1 MSLSVR
7 ESSGASTSTSTVPSQ
22 RDQIR
27 DYRNAQRLRHTAERA
42 TRRLFPGRFNRTLES
57 QLNPEAEI
65 RLSQQRRAAMVPAE
79 VLYNT
84 SPSTRNQKVYQHYSE
99 ERILCTGHNQQLNLP
114 FINEVSYRALRE
126 SGQQHIHI
134 GLIMIRVHPLHRR
147 NTGTT
152 ALIVPRDTRWNDDR
166 SIIGTMEVDLSAGS
180 QIVYIAPNMM
190 LSVEDFF
197 RNIQLAIQTQGYE
210 NWNSAESNLLISRA
224 LIGRLTNDSFTGF
237 QYNISNVAEYLH
249 SQGIQAIEGQAH
261 PRSLGNRWILQ
272 APAPPR
278 SLVPQNV
285 ETTTLLDGNVS
296 LRFSNYHQ
304 APLNSASQD
313 NTHPDIN
320 EDENQFIG
328 FLFDGED
335 ELEYPS
341 FAPIQEESVFII
353 INGEEIPDEEIPEDF
368 IIPFRNPP
376 PITPSSSTE
385 PIQELALN
393 LEDQLGELD
402 YPTLISMEKQLVQS
416 SVTSAYNPPTEPF
429 MGQISYPPAAE
440 ARPQAETS
448 SSERFK
454 NFRAKPYSTPNIFL
468 PPAYNQQGAILI
480 LPDDIGLYED
490 TISRWESITLNMMN
504 EKIWPSNEAKA
515 KYMENLL
522 GEMEKKTWIQWR
534 TTYVSEYN
542 ALVQQSDETQNLLSQ
557 VRRIFLLQ
565 DPFQGSTAEQDQAY
579 NDLERLSC
587 DNIKDLIPYL
597 IQFRNLAAKSGRL
610 FLGPELSEKLFRKM
624 PALIGK
630 EIEAAFISKHGNANI
645 TVMPRIHF
653 TYHYLSELCKKAAL
667 QRSLKDL
674 SFCNQ
679 IPIPGYY
686 SKGSKK
692 YGLRKARTYKGK
704 PHPTH
709 VRVFKKAKY
718 QRTKKCKCFICGEPG
733 HFARECKKQRG
744 NIVRAT
750 VHQELAMPDNFDV
763 VSVDADESDSSGI
776 YSFSENEAPLQEFNS
791 IIHDENIFL
800 LYPDIEEDLSD
811 DDYEEP
817 EEDLEDYFNRT
828 DPHRNDHLFTWHQG
842 DNIEFGL
849 PIIDQIITPDAELT
863 EEPEESDQD
872 RDEEPPSRVDNY
884 LQNLLADL
892 RNDLRELEEG
902 FEQLEESLDPES
914 NKENQDPNQPS
925 ASDEDEELVN
935 MLHSKSAY
943 LPQVFIGDEKL
954 KCDHSWSQDTD
965 IPYDRHRCHTCKR
978 ETQQHYRL
986 ECQKCR
992 FLVCSL
998 CTIPYLGITMQF
1010 KQKQKQPENPQLIR
1024 ELMEH
1029 AIFLEEKCRNQES
1042 LSEQAIERI
1051 VSSEKQVKF
1060 SGILPTKKSE
1070 KSAGYDLASTIDTE
1084 IPPGRRALIPTG
1096 IFLQMPDNV
1105 YGRIIERSSLAMRGI
1120 TVQGGVIDPDFTG
1133 EIQIILFNHNLDAP
1147 YPVKKTARLAQIIFE
1162 KFYNPIFVQE
1172 PFTPTQ
1178 RGSSG
1183 FGSTDIQPAHSSEN
1197 IQVISEIV
1205 ANQVAKSSVLGR
1217 LYSIQAVIHIS
1228 PDIIITTTA
1237 IIDTGATVCCI
1248 SKNIVPENAAEE
1260 LTYKVNISGISS
1272 KQQIQHRLKRGTLE
1286 IASNKYALPL
1296 CYVIDLNDNEGFSM
1310 ILGCN
1315 FFKHMG
1321 GGMRFEGPH
1330 VTFYKGITTLSTSY
1344 ANTGIDH
1351 SEQITSISFPLS
1363 FKDRFSPLIN
1373 ELKAAGY
1380 IGEDP
1385 MKHWSKNKVTCKL
1398 DLKNTEITIQDK
1410 PLRHVTP
1417 ALEQSFG
1424 RHVDALLK
1432 LKVIRPSKS
1441 RHRTMAFIVNSG
1453 TTVTADGKEVKGK
1466 ERMVFNY
1473 KALNDNTYKDQY
1485 SLPNIQLILKK
1496 VINSNI
1502 YSKFD
1507 LKSGF
1512 HQVAM
1517 APESVEWTAFHVPQ
1531 GLFEWLAMPFGIK
1544 NAPAIFQRKM
1554 DSVFKGC
1561 EKFLAVYIDDI
1572 LVFSNNEEEHAK
1584 HLTIMLQL
1592 CKEHGLVLSPTKMNI
1607 AVKEVNFLGA
1617 TIGSRKVKLQ
1627 ENIIKKILDFNEENL
1642 QSKKGLR
1649 SFLGILNYARN
1660 HIPNLGKIAG
1670 PLYSKTS
1677 VYGDIRFSAS
1687 DWKLIK
1693 EIKAIVEKLPP
1704 LDYPP
1709 EQAYIIIESDG
1720 CMDGWGA
1727 ICKWKLAEYDP
1738 KSSEQICAYAS
1749 GKFSPIKS
1757 TIDAEITAAMEGLE
1771 AFKIHYLDKSKIT
1784 LRTDCQAIISFCNKT
1799 SVHKPSRVRWL
1810 KFIDYITNTGID
1822 VKFEHIDAKNNVLAD
1837 TLSRLVMTMQ
1847 DLPWLDDPHQEQ
1859 SVALMK
1865 EIEDAPLTIK
1875 QRSLTCLQ
1883 RLICRSLIEEATEEE
1898 AINYLTDDDEAPTM
1912 SLEEFSKRR
1921 STAHDDLLQKFQ
1933 ATLQQMTELEEALQE
1948 RTLTCQRFATKD
1960 NYWGDW
1966 LPEIRKDLHQM
1977 QEAKNAVQKIRDQL
1991 HRI

>member
-1 MSLSVR
+1 MSLAVR
-7 ESSGASTSTSTVPSQ
+7 DRGSNPSTSSTVPSQ
-22 RDQIR
+22 QDQIR
-27 DYRNAQRLRHTAERA
+27 DYRNMQRVRHTAERA
-42 TRRLFPGRFNRTLES
+42 ARRIFPGRFNRTLES
-57 QLNPEAEI
+57 QINPEAEI

-99 ERILCTGHNQQLNLP
+99 ERILCTGQNQQLNLP
-114 FINEVSYRALRE
+114 FINESSYRALRE
-126 SGQQHIHI
+126 SGQQHLHI

-147 NTGTT
+147 NAGTT
-152 ALIVPRDTRWNDDR
+152 ALIVPRDIRWNDDR
-166 SIIGTMEVDLSAGS
+166 SIIGTMEIDLSAGS
-180 QIVYIAPNMM
+180 QIVYIAPNIM
-190 LSVEDFF
+190 LSVEDFY

-249 SQGIQAIEGQAH
+249 SHGVQAIEGQAH
-261 PRSLGNRWILQ
+261 PRTLGNRWILQ

-296 LRFSNYHQ
+296 IRFSNYHQ
-304 APLNSASQD
+304 APVNDTQD
-313 NTHPDIN
+313 NSHPDIQ

-328 FLFDGED
+328 FLSDLGEEY

-341 FAPIQEESVFII
+341 FTPVHADEFIFII
-353 INGEEIPDEEIPEDF
+353 INGEEIPDDF
-368 IIPFRNPP
+368 VSSFCSNFSPP
-376 PITPSSSTE
+376 PIPE
-385 PIQELALN
+385 PEPTAIEETAFT
-393 LEDQLGELD
+393 LEEQFNDLD

-416 SVTSAYNPPTEPF
+416 SVTSAYNPPTEPL
-429 MGQISYPPAAE
+429 MGQVVYPPASAP
-440 ARPQAETS
+440 RPQAETS
-448 SSERFK
+448 STSERFK
-454 NFRAKPYSTPNIFL
+454 NFRAKPYSTPTIFL
-468 PPAYNQQGAILI
+468 PPAYNQQGAILV

-504 EKIWPSNEAKA
+504 EKVWPSNEAKA

-534 TTYVSEYN
+534 TTYVSEYD

-565 DPFQGSTAEQDQAY
+565 DPYQGSTAEQDQAY
-579 NDLERLSC
+579 NDLERISC

-624 PALIGK
+624 PPLIGK
-630 EIEAAFISKHGNANI
+630 EIETAFIAKHGNANI

-653 TYHYLSELCKKAAL
+653 AYHYLAELCKKAAL

-679 IPIPGYY
+679 IPLPGIYT
-686 SKGSKK
+686 KGNKK
-692 YGLRKARTYKGK
+692 FGLRKARTYKGK

-733 HFARECKKQRG
+733 HFARECTKQRG

-750 VHQELAMPDNFDV
+750 VHQELAIPDNFDV

-776 YSFSENEAPLQEFNS
+776 YSYSENEAPLQEVNS
-791 IIHDENIFL
+791 FIHDENIFF
-800 LYPDIEEDLSD
+800 LSD
-811 DDYEEP
+811 ADEFESP
-817 EEDLEDYFNRT
+817 QQ
-828 DPHRNDHLFTWHQG
+828 HLHET
-842 DNIEFGL
+842 
-849 PIIDQIITPDAELT
+849 
-863 EEPEESDQD
+863 
-872 RDEEPPSRVDNY
+872 
-884 LQNLLADL
+884 
-892 RNDLRELEEG
+892 
-902 FEQLEESLDPES
+902 
-914 NKENQDPNQPS
+914 
-925 ASDEDEELVN
+925 VN
-935 MLHSKSAY
+935 MLQSRSAY
-943 LPQVFIGDEKL
+943 LPQVAVGEEKL
-954 KCDHSWSQDTD
+954 NCSHIWLQDVD
-965 IPYDRHRCHTCKR
+965 IPSDKHKCHTCR
-978 ETQQHYRL
+978 RDTQKHYRL
-986 ECQKCR
+986 ECQKCK

-1010 KQKQKQPENPQLIR
+1010 RQKQKSQPENPNLVR
-1024 ELMEH
+1024 ELLEH
-1029 AIFLEEKCRNQES
+1029 AIFLEEKCKNQEL
-1042 LSEQAIERI
+1042 LSETQIERI

-1060 SGILPTKKSE
+1060 YGILPTKKSN
-1070 KSAGYDLASTIDTE
+1070 KSAGYDLQSNIDIE
-1084 IPPGRRALIPTG
+1084 IPPGKCTVISTG
-1096 IFLQMPDNV
+1096 TFLQMPDNM
-1105 YGRIIERSSLAMRGI
+1105 YGRLVERTSLAIQGI

-1133 EIQIILFNHNLDAP
+1133 EIQIVLFNHNTAP
-1147 YPVKKTARLAQIIFE
+1147 YPVKKTYRLAQIIFE
-1162 KFYNPIFVQE
+1162 KFYTPIFIQE
-1172 PFTPTQ
+1172 PFTSTQ
-1178 RGSSG
+1178 QGSSN
-1183 FGSTDIQPAHSSEN
+1183 FGSTAKPLQITEN
-1197 IQVISEIV
+1197 IEVMSETV
-1205 ANQVAKSSVLGR
+1205 ANQVAKSSVLPR
-1217 LYSIQAVIHIS
+1217 LYSIQAHIHIA
-1228 PDIIITTTA
+1228 PDIVISTTA

-1248 SKNIVPENAAEE
+1248 SEKIVPEAAKEQ
-1260 LTYKVNISGISS
+1260 LNYKVNISGISS
-1272 KQQIQHRLKRGTLE
+1272 QQQIQHRLKRGTLE

-1296 CYVIDLNDNEGFSM
+1296 CYIIELNDKDDFSM

-1344 ANTGIDH
+1344 ANTGIDTEH
-1351 SEQITSISFPLS
+1351 EQITSTTSQS
-1363 FKDRFSPLIN
+1363 FKERFSPLMN

-1385 MKHWSKNKVTCKL
+1385 LKHWSKNKVTCKL

-1410 PLRHVTP
+1410 PLRHITP
-1417 ALEQSFG
+1417 ALEQSYG
-1424 RHVDALLK
+1424 RHVNALLM
-1432 LKVIRPSKS
+1432 LKVIQPSKS
-1441 RHRTMAFIVNSG
+1441 RHRTMAFLVNSG
-1453 TTVTADGKEVKGK
+1453 TTVTADGKEIKGK

-1496 VINSNI
+1496 VINSTI

-1517 APESVEWTAFHVPQ
+1517 DPDSVEWTAFLVPQ
-1531 GLFEWLAMPFGIK
+1531 GLYEWLAMPFGLK
-1544 NAPAIFQRKM
+1544 NAPAVFQRKM
-1554 DSVFKGC
+1554 DAVFKGC

-1572 LVFSNNEEEHAK
+1572 LVFSNNEEDHAK
-1584 HLTIMLQL
+1584 HLVIMLQR

-1607 AVKEVNFLGA
+1607 AVREVNFLGA

-1627 ENIIKKILDFNEENL
+1627 ENIIKKILDFDTEKL

-1677 VYGDIRFSAS
+1677 IYGDIRFSAS
-1687 DWKLIK
+1687 DWKLIN

-1720 CMDGWGA
+1720 CMEGWGA

-1771 AFKIHYLDKSKIT
+1771 AFKIHYLDKQKIT

-1799 SVHKPSRVRWL
+1799 SVNKPSRVRWL

-1837 TLSRLVMTMQ
+1837 TLSRLVNTLQ
-1847 DLPWLDDPHQEQ
+1847 DLPWLDEPHQDQ
-1859 SVALMK
+1859 TVSLMQ
-1865 EIEDAPLTIK
+1865 EIEDAPLEIK

-1883 RLICRSLIEEATEEE
+1883 RLICRSFMEDSTEE
-1898 AINYLTDDDEAPTM
+1898 AIHFLEDDKIEPTAESSTPITLDEFSRKRFQEHTDL
-1912 SLEEFSKRR
+1912 LEEFQL
-1921 STAHDDLLQKFQ
+1921 TLLQINLLEASLHERLMKCQ
-1933 ATLQQMTELEEALQE
+1933 SYAT
-1948 RTLTCQRFATKD
+1948 RD
-1960 NYWGDW
+1960 NFWGDW
-1966 LPEIRKDLHQM
+1966 LPEARRDLLQI
-1977 QEAKNAVQKIRDQL
+1977 QLAKEIIEKVREKL
-1991 HRI
+1991 HSI